1 MTIKKPPSTI
11 RMDRRM
17 AFLGLVAQLMAGDMK
32 SAQGLPIFTWTQFST
47 LFLAHL
53 PEGITPADLSTAA
66 IKESITDLL
75 DMFIANVRKSKLDVA
90 EEAAK
95 ILVAIPRQKKSGSRK
110 RSK

>member
-1 MTIKKPPSTI
+1 MKIKASTI
-11 RMDRRM
+11 RMQRRM
-17 AFLGLVAQLMAGDMK
+17 QLLNLTAELMAGEIK
-32 SAQGLPIFTWTQFST
+32 SAQGLPITTWTQIAT
-47 LFLAHL
+47 LFLVHY